1 MTFTTIVILIIIG
14 LLAGMLSGLVGVGG
28 GIIIV
33 PGLVY
38 FLAYSQKHAQGTSL
52 GVLMLP
58 VVAIAAFYY
67 YKSGNM
73 NVKAVP
79 IIAIGFIVGGFL
91 GSKLALS
98 LPDAIIKKIFA
109 VVLILIAL
117 KMIFLDKDKKTTQ
130 EKAIETNNT
139 NCNS

>member
-38 FLAYSQKHAQGTSL
+38 FLAYSQKTAQGTSL

-79 IIAIGFIVGGFL
+79 IIALGFIVGGFL
-91 GSKLALS
+91 GSRFALS
-98 LPDAIIKKIFA
+98 LPDAVIKKIFA

-117 KMIFLDKDKKTTQ
+117 KMIFLDKDKKTNTQ
-130 EKAIETNNT
+130 QQATPTNKT
-139 NCNS
+139 

>member
-38 FLAYSQKHAQGTSL
+38 FLAYSQKTAQGTSL

-79 IIAIGFIVGGFL
+79 IIALGFIVGGFL
-91 GSKLALS
+91 GSRFALS

-117 KMIFLDKDKKTTQ
+117 KMIFLDKDKKTDTKPEATQ
-130 EKAIETNNT
+130 TNKT
-139 NCNS
+139 

>member
-1 MTFTTIVILIIIG
+1 MTFTTVVILIIIG

-38 FLAYSQKHAQGTSL
+38 FLAYSQKNAQGTSL

-79 IIAIGFIVGGFL
+79 IIATGFIIGGFL

-98 LPDAIIKKIFA
+98 LPDAVIKKIFA
-109 VVLILIAL
+109 VVLIFIAL
-117 KMIFLDKDKKTTQ
+117 KMIFLDKDKKATTQ
-130 EKAIETNNT
+130 KSIETNKT
-139 NCNS
+139 